1 MVILGV
7 SDSHEAHAC
16 IVKDGKIIAAMAE
29 ERLTRLKSDVGYPK
43 QAIDAVLRIAKLTSI
58 DIDVVAFAGR
68 HGNAFQRVNK
78 MNAMFSVGDWINQ
91 QKKYWYP
98 KLIKGENISQLEEF
112 NESSKVIGSSIVDD
126 PYYPFIESIKGKK
139 KSEYD
144 GIFNR
149 LREDTIIAH
158 LGIDRDKIKHYRHE
172 DCHKIYGYYSNV
184 KHIDKVLVLTLEG
197 GGDDSSATVSI
208 IDNGRITEY
217 WKSNNVMLGRLY
229 RYITL
234 ILGMLPSQH
243 EYKVMGL
250 APYGSEYHGKKS
262 LEYFRTIDKVVGP
275 EIHNVGVIK
284 DMYYSARNALE
295 GERFDGIA
303 WGLQTYLEE
312 ILTKW
317 VSNCV
322 DYYKINNVIFSGG
335 VAQNIKACKKIIE
348 LPELET
354 FWTGPISGDGSL
366 GIGAAWLS
374 HQDNKCNDSIEGL
387 KHIYLGTSHSDESIL
402 HAIDQHNIADKFYER
417 TSYNSCDVARWL
429 TEGKIIARFSGR
441 MEFGQRALGNRSI
454 IADPRKFNSVEK
466 INTKVKYRDFWMPFT
481 PTIMFEDCDNIL
493 VNPKGIYSPYMT
505 MAFDLK
511 DEYRDVLPAV
521 VHPSDKTVRPQMLRY
536 KDNPKYYDII
546 NEFKKLTGIG
556 VVLNTSF
563 NLHGDA
569 VVESPDDAIQ
579 TFIKSELDILLF
591 DNVVISRK
599 VLS

>member
-1 MVILGV
+1 M
-7 SDSHEAHAC
+7 
-16 IVKDGKIIAAMAE
+16 
-29 ERLTRLKSDVGYPK
+29 
-43 QAIDAVLRIAKLTSI
+43 
-58 DIDVVAFAGR
+58 
-68 HGNAFQRVNK
+68 
-78 MNAMFSVGDWINQ
+78 
-91 QKKYWYP
+91 
-98 KLIKGENISQLEEF
+98 
-112 NESSKVIGSSIVDD
+112 
-126 PYYPFIESIKGKK
+126 
-139 KSEYD
+139 
-144 GIFNR
+144 
-149 LREDTIIAH
+149 
-158 LGIDRDKIKHYRHE
+158 
-172 DCHKIYGYYSNV
+172 
-184 KHIDKVLVLTLEG
+184 
-197 GGDDSSATVSI
+197 
-208 IDNGRITEY
+208 
-217 WKSNNVMLGRLY
+217 
-229 RYITL
+229 
-234 ILGMLPSQH
+234 
-243 EYKVMGL
+243 
-250 APYGSEYHGKKS
+250 
-262 LEYFRTIDKVVGP
+262 
-275 EIHNVGVIK
+275 
-284 DMYYSARNALE
+284 
-295 GERFDGIA
+295 
-303 WGLQTYLEE
+303 
-312 ILTKW
+312 
-317 VSNCV
+317 
-322 DYYKINNVIFSGG
+322 
-335 VAQNIKACKKIIE
+335 
-348 LPELET
+348 
-354 FWTGPISGDGSL
+354 
-366 GIGAAWLS
+366 
-374 HQDNKCNDSIEGL
+374 
-387 KHIYLGTSHSDESIL
+387 

-591 DNVVISRK
+591 DNMVISRK